1 MRNTVKFGMV
11 SADKIMLSSAG
22 IGLLDVYSTID
33 DGLSKG
39 ELILYTKAIRK
50 VNKGEKLNRRDLKVF
65 DRIDQLTMNVHGMCL
80 KDSQVTKARIKA
92 AKRYGMQFIDRDG
105 LVDHM
110 NMALGLTD
118 DSSEEVVE
126 VELDPIMECL
136 EANMCSD
143 CMNKV
148 HQAGFK
154 IANQIPLT
162 EDDVWIMQEA
172 SSIVFEELGFSF
184 DDTVIGDALIEAC
197 DRLGIKYNC
206 HSEMNSDS
214 PVRPNAYHYH

>member
-1 MRNTVKFGMV
+1 MKNLLKFGMV
-11 SADKIMLSSAG
+11 SADKIMLSG
-22 IGLLDVYSTID
+22 TRIRLLDVSSTIKE
-33 DGLSKG
+33 GLSQE
-39 ELILYTKAIRK
+39 ELAFYTKAI
-50 VNKGEKLNRRDLKVF
+50 NKINQGIKLNRKDLKVL
-65 DRIDQLTMNVHGMCL
+65 DRIDQLTMDVHGLCL
-80 KDSQVTKARIKA
+80 KDSKVTKARMKA

-110 NMALGLTD
+110 NMALGISGD
-118 DSSEEVVE
+118 GDEDEDVF
-126 VELDPIMECL
+126 DPIMECL
-136 EANMCSD
+136 EANICSD
-143 CMNKV
+143 YMDKV
-148 HQAGFK
+148 HEALFK

-184 DDTVIGDALIEAC
+184 DDSEIGNALIEAC

-214 PVRPNAYHYH
+214 PIRPNAYRYH

>member
-11 SADKIMLSSAG
+11 SADKIMLSSTG

-65 DRIDQLTMNVHGMCL
+65 DRIDQLTMDVHGICL
-80 KDSQVTKARIKA
+80 KDSKVTKARIKA

-118 DSSEEVVE
+118 DSSEEG
-126 VELDPIMECL
+126 VELDPIMKCL

-143 CMNKV
+143 CMDKV
-148 HQAGFK
+148 HQAAFK

-184 DDTVIGDALIEAC
+184 DDSEIGEALIEAC
-197 DRLGIKYNC
+197 DRLGVKYNC
-206 HSEMNSDS
+206 HSENNLDS
-214 PVRPNAYHYH
+214 PIRPNAYRYH

>member
-11 SADKIMLSSAG
+11 SADKIMLSSTG

-65 DRIDQLTMNVHGMCL
+65 DRIDQLTMDVHGICL
-80 KDSQVTKARIKA
+80 KDSKVTKARIKA

-118 DSSEEVVE
+118 ECNEDESDF
-126 VELDPIMECL
+126 DPIMECL

-143 CMNKV
+143 CMDKV
-148 HQAGFK
+148 HQAAFK
-154 IANQIPLT
+154 IANQIALT

-172 SSIVFEELGFSF
+172 SSIVLEELGFSF
-184 DDTVIGDALIEAC
+184 DDTVIGEALIEAC
-197 DRLGIKYNC
+197 DRLGVKYNC
-206 HSEMNSDS
+206 HSENNLDS
-214 PVRPNAYHYH
+214 PIRPNAHRYH

>member
-11 SADKIMLSSAG
+11 SADKIMLSGTG
-22 IGLLDVYSTID
+22 IRLLDVHSTIEE
-33 DGLSKG
+33 GLSQA
-39 ELILYTKAIRK
+39 ELALYTKAINK
-50 VNKGEKLNRRDLKVF
+50 VSQGEKLNRKDLKVL
-65 DRIDQLTMNVHGMCL
+65 DRIDQLTMDVHGICL
-80 KDSQVTKARIKA
+80 KDSKVTKARMKA

-105 LVDHM
+105 LVEHM
-110 NMALGLTD
+110 NMALGIAD
-118 DSSEEVVE
+118 QGDEG
-126 VELDPIMECL
+126 ELVFDPITPCL

-148 HQAGFK
+148 HEASFK
-154 IANQIPLT
+154 IANDIPLT

-172 SSIVFEELGFSF
+172 SSIVLEELGFSF
-184 DDTVIGDALIEAC
+184 DDSEIGNALIEAC

-214 PVRPNAYHYH
+214 PIRPNAYHYH

>member
-11 SADKIMLSSAG
+11 SADKIMLSSTG

-65 DRIDQLTMNVHGMCL
+65 DRIDQLTMDVHGICL
-80 KDSQVTKARIKA
+80 KDSKVTKARIKA

-118 DSSEEVVE
+118 DSSEEG
-126 VELDPIMECL
+126 VELDPIMKCL

-143 CMNKV
+143 CMDKV
-148 HQAGFK
+148 HQAAFK

-184 DDTVIGDALIEAC
+184 DDSEIGNALIEAC

-214 PVRPNAYHYH
+214 PIRPNAYRYH

>member
-1 MRNTVKFGMV
+1 MKNTVKFGMV
-11 SADKIMLSSAG
+11 SADKIMLSESG
-22 IGLLDVYSTID
+22 IALLDVHSTIKE
-33 DGLSKG
+33 GLSQA
-39 ELILYTKAIRK
+39 ELALYTKAI
-50 VNKGEKLNRRDLKVF
+50 NKINQGVKLNRKDLRVL
-65 DRIDQLTMNVHGMCL
+65 DRIDQLTMDVHGLCL
-80 KDSQVTKARIKA
+80 KDSQVTKARMKA

-118 DSSEEVVE
+118 ECNEDES
-126 VELDPIMECL
+126 DFDQIMECL

-143 CMNKV
+143 CIDKV
-148 HQAGFK
+148 HHASFK

-184 DDTVIGDALIEAC
+184 DGSEIGDALIEAC
-197 DRLGIKYNC
+197 DRLGVKYNC

-214 PVRPNAYHYH
+214 PARSNAYRYH

>member
-1 MRNTVKFGMV
+1 MKNTVKFGMI
-11 SADKIMLSSAG
+11 SADKIMLSGSG
-22 IGLLDVYSTID
+22 IALLDVQRTIKEE
-33 DGLSKG
+33 LSQA
-39 ELILYTKAIRK
+39 ELALYTKAI
-50 VNKGEKLNRRDLKVF
+50 NKINQREKLNRKDLRVL
-65 DRIDQLTMNVHGMCL
+65 DRIDQLTMDMHGLCL
-80 KDSQVTKARIKA
+80 KDSQVTKARMKA

-110 NMALGLTD
+110 NMALGVTD
-118 DSSEEVVE
+118 EFSEDESGV
-126 VELDPIMECL
+126 DPIMECL

-143 CMNKV
+143 CMDKV
-148 HQAGFK
+148 HQASFK
-154 IANQIPLT
+154 IANQIPLM

-184 DDTVIGDALIEAC
+184 DDSEIGNALIEAC

-214 PVRPNAYHYH
+214 PIRPNAYRYH

>member
-1 MRNTVKFGMV
+1 MKNTVKFGMI
-11 SADKIMLSSAG
+11 SADKIMLSGTG
-22 IGLLDVYSTID
+22 IGLLDVSSTIRE
-33 DGLSKG
+33 GLSQE
-39 ELILYTKAIRK
+39 ELALYTKAI
-50 VNKGEKLNRRDLKVF
+50 NKINQSLKLNRKDLKVL
-65 DRIDQLTMNVHGMCL
+65 DRIDQLTMDAHGLCL
-80 KDSQVTKARIKA
+80 KDSKVTKARMKA
-92 AKRYGMQFIDRDG
+92 AKRYGMKFSDRDG

-118 DSSEEVVE
+118 DCNEDVSDF
-126 VELDPIMECL
+126 DPIMECL

-143 CMNKV
+143 CMDKV
-148 HQAGFK
+148 HHASFR

-184 DDTVIGDALIEAC
+184 DDSEIGNALIEAC

-214 PVRPNAYHYH
+214 PIRPNAYRYH

>member
-1 MRNTVKFGMV
+1 MKNTVKFGMI
-11 SADKIMLSSAG
+11 SADKIMLSGGG
-22 IGLLDVYSTID
+22 IGLLDVQRTIKEELSTAELALYS
-33 DGLSKG
+33 
-39 ELILYTKAIRK
+39 KAI
-50 VNKGEKLNRRDLKVF
+50 NKINQGVKLNRKDLRVL
-65 DRIDQLTMNVHGMCL
+65 DRIDQLTMDVHGLCL
-80 KDSQVTKARIKA
+80 KDSQVTKARMKA
-92 AKRYGMQFIDRDG
+92 AKHYGMKFSDRDG

-118 DSSEEVVE
+118 EWKEDESDF
-126 VELDPIMECL
+126 DPIMECL

-148 HQAGFK
+148 HHASFR

-184 DDTVIGDALIEAC
+184 DDSEIGNALIEAC

-214 PVRPNAYHYH
+214 PIRPNAYRYH

>member
-11 SADKIMLSSAG
+11 SADKIMLSSTG

-65 DRIDQLTMNVHGMCL
+65 DRIDQLTMDVHGICL
-80 KDSQVTKARIKA
+80 KDSKVTKARIKA

-118 DSSEEVVE
+118 DSSEEG
-126 VELDPIMECL
+126 VELDPIMKCL

-143 CMNKV
+143 CMDKV

-172 SSIVFEELGFSF
+172 SSIVLEELGFSF
-184 DDTVIGDALIEAC
+184 DDTVIGEALIEAC
-197 DRLGIKYNC
+197 DRLGVKYNC
-206 HSEMNSDS
+206 HSENNLDS
-214 PVRPNAYHYH
+214 PIRPNGYRYN